1 MSSDNIRDFLDKKS
15 HEAVS
20 HYSLTEIK
28 KDELL
33 VGTPDDTVLD
43 PEFSKEYYL
52 KSFHVGENR
61 VVIKTIG
68 IGKNRPVSVYINDK
82 RWELFPGPDGAK
94 KEAKSFIESG
104 EYKKWVERIIAKTAK
119 DTEKETAEKETAE
132 EGGAGDEGT
141 DELTKKYKNDTPGET
156 GGVKPE
162 NPLPENVIQKLEYC
176 KNYRI
181 TSKIYFSDTQESI
194 TVNPSTADV
203 VLRIRESLNNSNKAV
218 YDSKL
223 KSCKSDFLKMVSFG
237 MNNIS

>member
-33 VGTPDDTVLD
+33 IGTPDDTVLD
-43 PEFSKEYYL
+43 PEFSKEFYL

-119 DTEKETAEKETAE
+119 DTEKETAE

>member
-1 MSSDNIRDFLDKKS
+1 MSSDNIRAFLDKKS

-33 VGTPDDTVLD
+33 IGTPDDTVLD
-43 PEFSKEYYL
+43 PEYSKEYYL

-61 VVIKTIG
+61 IVIKTIG

-94 KEAKSFIESG
+94 KEVKSFIESG
-104 EYKKWVERIIAKTAK
+104 EYTKWIERLTSMAAKEAAKEIDKEIAK
-119 DTEKETAEKETAE
+119 E

-141 DELTKKYKNDTPGET
+141 DKLVKKYKNDTPGET

-162 NPLPENVIQKLEYC
+162 NPLPENVIQKLEHC
-176 KNYRI
+176 KKYRV
-181 TSKIYFSDTQESI
+181 TSKIYFSDTQESV

-223 KSCKSDFLKMVSFG
+223 KSCKSDFLEMVGFG

>member
-1 MSSDNIRDFLDKKS
+1 
-15 HEAVS
+15 
-20 HYSLTEIK
+20 
-28 KDELL
+28 
-33 VGTPDDTVLD
+33 
-43 PEFSKEYYL
+43 
-52 KSFHVGENR
+52 
-61 VVIKTIG
+61 
-68 IGKNRPVSVYINDK
+68 
-82 RWELFPGPDGAK
+82 LFPGPDGAK

>member
-33 VGTPDDTVLD
+33 IGTPDDTVLD
-43 PEFSKEYYL
+43 PEFSKEFYL

>member
-43 PEFSKEYYL
+43 PEFSKEFYL